1 MCVCFIAMKF
11 NWRSFVFSLGVLLF
25 ALIAVNLMASGVKLE
40 GFEEG
45 AVDAKSECQKKVA
58 KINDFEKS
66 VKELQSKG
74 ELYKD
79 NKVDYSKLSAY
90 GKPDIIGGACAGYI
104 TQLAPLAQVAKQV
117 AADKNAQIANQAKAQ
132 VKQASAAF
140 SNAANKKK

>member
-1 MCVCFIAMKF
+1 MKF

-58 KINDFEKS
+58 KINDFEKA
-66 VKELQSKG
+66 VKDLQSKG
-74 ELYKD
+74 QLYKD

-104 TQLAPLAQVAKQV
+104 SKLAPIAQVAKQV
-117 AADKNAQIANQAKAQ
+117 AKQVEQDKNEKVANQAKAQ
-132 VKQASAAF
+132 VKQASAAV
-140 SNAANKKK
+140 SNAAKKKK